1 LFLTRPYKN
10 KLKFKNQNEKFP
22 LQIKARRGKKQ
33 KNPLSVFRVYFAQNY
48 ESTAIKAKKMS

>member
-1 LFLTRPYKN
+1 MKN
-10 KLKFKNQNEKFP
+10 FRFKLR
-22 LQIKARRGKKQ
+22 IGAAKKQ